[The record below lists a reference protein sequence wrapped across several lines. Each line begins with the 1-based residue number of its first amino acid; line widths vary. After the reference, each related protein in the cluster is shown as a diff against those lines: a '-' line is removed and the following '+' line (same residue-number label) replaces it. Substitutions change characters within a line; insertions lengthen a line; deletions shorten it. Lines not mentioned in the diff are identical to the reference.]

1 MNWKRVR
8 AVASKEWKEILR
20 DRLFFTMA
28 FGVPLLIMLVLGYGL
43 SFDVENIPFAVVDHD
58 RSERSRDYIHQFS
71 DSRYFDL
78 VGYLEDER
86 QLDDLLADSRIRLG
100 LVIPDRF
107 GQRLEGDRPAE
118 VLALVDGMFPYRAQ
132 TTKGYLAAINAQM
145 NRGLLLGFL
154 SRTRGMTPERA
165 EELVNPVRLEQ
176 RYLYNQAIESDWS
189 MASGLLMLV
198 LMVSPPFLTALGV
211 VREKE
216 SGSIYNIY
224 VSTVTKGEF
233 ILGKL
238 IPYVGVSCFNI
249 LVLWAVAIGFFDAP
263 FKGDPLFFYLASVVY
278 VICTAGIGLLVSIL
292 VSTQVAAVLLT
303 MVITFIPAMLY
314 SGLLVPVESM
324 SRDAQLQAHLFPP
337 FWYLQIAWGS
347 FLKGLGW
354 SQLWSQVAMLAGYAV
369 VLWTVGILA
378 FHKRPRR

>member
-1 MNWKRVR
+1 MNWQRVR

-78 VGYLEDER
+78 IGYLEDER

-145 NRGLLLGFL
+145 NSELLLGFL

-249 LVLWAVAIGFFDAP
+249 LVLWAVAIGFFGAP

-337 FWYLQIAWGS
+337 YWYLQIAWGS

-354 SQLWSQVAMLAGYAV
+354 SQLWGQVAVLAGYAV
-369 VLWTVGILA
+369 VLWTVGILT

>member
-1 MNWKRVR
+1 MNWKRTG

-58 RSERSRDYIHQFS
+58 RSESSRDYIHQFS

-78 VGYLEDER
+78 IGYLEDER
-86 QLDDLLADSRIRLG
+86 ELDDLLADSRIRLG

-145 NRGLLLGFL
+145 NRELLLDFL
-154 SRTRGMTPERA
+154 SRTRGLTPERA

-216 SGSIYNIY
+216 SGSIAARH
-224 VSTVTKGEF
+224 GERSE
-233 ILGKL
+233 G
-238 IPYVGVSCFNI
+238 G
-249 LVLWAVAIGFFDAP
+249 
-263 FKGDPLFFYLASVVY
+263 
-278 VICTAGIGLLVSIL
+278 
-292 VSTQVAAVLLT
+292 
-303 MVITFIPAMLY
+303 
-314 SGLLVPVESM
+314 
-324 SRDAQLQAHLFPP
+324 
-337 FWYLQIAWGS
+337 
-347 FLKGLGW
+347 
-354 SQLWSQVAMLAGYAV
+354 
-369 VLWTVGILA
+369 
-378 FHKRPRR
+378 